1 MSLTKSLSLKPEIPK
16 IRGNDR
22 RSATRIEDIDP
33 LTAFKLQRDYRSLWV
48 KAIKKVVATLRMK
61 RIITDI
67 KLYGQSSTL
76 FNESRISQDQLMNY
90 LTQKSKALNEST
102 VLTEKNY
109 ISKTVF
115 NPNGTF
121 ISVWNVI
128 MAVILLYTAIVD
140 PFVLSYLN
148 TTVWDTL
155 FIIGVV
161 FDMAFLLDMI
171 FTFNTAYYDEDN
183 QIIGTRKKI
192 ALKYLKSWF
201 ILDISSSV
209 PFSLLEAF
217 VLPTGNNA
225 TRLVRITRLRNIPKL
240 MRLSRLVKIA
250 KNLSYLQDIDFII
263 SMNQRLLRFL
273 KVIMMIILCLH
284 VSACLWHLTAK
295 MDNFSPDTWVVRFGY
310 IDSDH
315 WNKYLTS
322 LYWALTTLTTLGYG
336 DIFPLTVPEKVF
348 AMMWMLF
355 AVYFLSFSI
364 GSLTTMFAEMDSRD
378 RIINEK
384 LLLVDEF
391 FHATQ
396 LSVDIMHKLKRS
408 IRLSTDIVTFDLQD
422 KDALFEK
429 LPVNLKFD
437 LAKSMYAGS
446 IGKFS
451 FFTMRDEVFQASVAV
466 YLESYNFSPDQNI
479 WTTGEPSTG
488 IYFIVSG
495 KINYVFGANNLPFR
509 SLSPGEY
516 FGDVE
521 IINQEVRRFSVK
533 SLTQSFCLVLPKPI
547 VVRIQSQFPSVWKDI
562 VEVVKDREE
571 KIYINLAEMTVLQE
585 MNRKNKIKHFDKTE
599 VNQKINE
606 EYNRL
611 VEEAKNSKKSKKQK
625 QIELIETQI
634 KKNLDSI
641 QKLEQKLVTIVQSK
655 NKNK

>member
-1 MSLTKSLSLKPEIPK
+1 M
-16 IRGNDR
+16 
-22 RSATRIEDIDP
+22 
-33 LTAFKLQRDYRSLWV
+33 AF
-48 KAIKKVVATLRMK
+48 
-61 RIITDI
+61 
-67 KLYGQSSTL
+67 
-76 FNESRISQDQLMNY
+76 
-90 LTQKSKALNEST
+90 
-102 VLTEKNY
+102 
-109 ISKTVF
+109 
-115 NPNGTF
+115 
-121 ISVWNVI
+121 
-128 MAVILLYTAIVD
+128 ILLYTAIVD

-148 TTVWDTL
+148 TTLWDPL
-155 FIIGVV
+155 FIVGVV
-161 FDMAFLLDMI
+161 FDFIFMFDMVL
-171 FTFNTAYYDEDN
+171 TFNTAFYDEDN
-183 QIIGTRKKI
+183 QIIGDRKRI

-201 ILDISSSV
+201 VLDLGSSV

-217 VLPTGNNA
+217 VLPEGNNA
-225 TRLVRITRLRNIPKL
+225 TRLIRISRLRNIPKL

-273 KVIMMIILCLH
+273 KVISGIILCLH

-295 MDNFSPDTWVVRFGY
+295 MDNFGPDTWVVRFGY
-310 IDSDH
+310 VDEGH
-315 WNKYLTS
+315 WKKYLTS

-336 DIFPLTVPEKVF
+336 DIYPLTVSEKVF

-429 LPVNLKFD
+429 LPVNLKYD
-437 LAKSMYAGS
+437 LAKSMYGGAIS
-446 IGKFS
+446 KFS
-451 FFTMRDEVFQASVAV
+451 FFTMRDEVFQASIAV
-466 YLESYNFSPDQNI
+466 YLESYNFAPEQNI

-488 IYFIVSG
+488 IYFQVSG
-495 KINYVFGANNLPFR
+495 KTNYVFGASNMLFR
-509 SLSPGEY
+509 SLAPGEY

-533 SLTQSFCLVLPKPI
+533 SWTQSFCLMLPKPI
-547 VVRIQSQFPSVWKDI
+547 VIRIQSQFPSVWKDI
-562 VEVVKDREE
+562 VEVVKEREE
-571 KIYINLAEMTVLQE
+571 KIYINLAEMIVLQE
-585 MNRKNKIKHFDKTE
+585 LNKKNRIKYYDKNE

-625 QIELIETQI
+625 QIELIENQI

-655 NKNK
+655 NKTK